1 MFCTLSAT
9 QMGSLKVPIVCY
21 VQKIMLHI
29 KLKIFSQKSLIKS
42 VLKNKTKQESNVT
55 NFLEEL
61 KHSPF

>member
-1 MFCTLSAT
+1 
-9 QMGSLKVPIVCY
+9 MGSLKVPIVCY

-29 KLKIFSQKSLIKS
+29 KLKIFFQKSLIKS